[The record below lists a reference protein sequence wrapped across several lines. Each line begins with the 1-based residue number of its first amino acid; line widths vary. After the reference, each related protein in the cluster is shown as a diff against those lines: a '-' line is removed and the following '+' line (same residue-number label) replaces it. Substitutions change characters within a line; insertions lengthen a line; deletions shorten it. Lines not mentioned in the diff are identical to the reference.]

1 MICLGK
7 ALGFVVHDR
16 ESSIIRASEGVTHDT
31 INGAV
36 DHDENLV
43 KNLRSAASKVIDST
57 GGARKKH

>member
-1 MICLGK
+1 MYMMPHNAING
-7 ALGFVVHDR
+7 VTHD
-16 ESSIIRASEGVTHDT
+16 IINGVTHDT

-43 KNLRSAASKVIDST
+43 RNLSSAASKVNNST